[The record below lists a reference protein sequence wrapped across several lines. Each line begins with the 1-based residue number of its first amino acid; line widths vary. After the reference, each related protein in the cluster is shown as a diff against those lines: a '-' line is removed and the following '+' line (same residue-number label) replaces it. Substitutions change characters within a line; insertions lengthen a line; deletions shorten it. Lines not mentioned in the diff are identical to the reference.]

1 MPLTKNNNLKEKP
14 PESSV
19 NNIVSETQKAKRQRA
34 DSLDRVNTWFATGEK
49 QQQFDQTVNDFK
61 KQIELLL
68 NEVKLL
74 KDRNEVLS
82 NALENAGIEIP
93 NISEDDEMIID
104 QNTSNTNTKRKTT
117 TTTTRNSLSYASKVS
132 QSLVQKNNAN
142 RSRNTK
148 IPPIIVEDNGKRES
162 VWKDLLNITKFITFN
177 PINAKKY
184 RVCVTDNIENY
195 NKVLTYIKAN
205 GLKGN
210 TYMPSETKPISLL
223 IRNLEYN
230 TDIDEIII
238 KKEYKNMGFDVIKAS
253 HWSTSTMAR
262 NNKFF
267 WIVQF
272 NPLTDLNQLA
282 KSRLICNIS
291 VRYEKPLNKL
301 EIVQCRNC
309 KKFQHSHTSCFND
322 FRCIKC
328 PNKHEPGKCEYPSTS
343 KAYCCN
349 CDKIGHPANS
359 PSCDYYLM
367 ILARKKGQK
376 EPIGKGQTVK
386 PNQQGGFT
394 KVGKNNKPI
403 FSGSHKPRR
412 AMNHRPTPNIPLT
425 APANN
430 PNLTKNSVKTAR
442 KKKLTNTEK
451 KINSLESRLNQFID
465 LAEKWMRSSIK

>member
-1 MPLTKNNNLKEKP
+1 MPPTRNNNLKEKP

-19 NNIVSETQKAKRQRA
+19 NKIASESQTAKRQREE
-34 DSLDRVNTWFATGEK
+34 SLDRVNTWLAADEK
-49 QQQFDQTVNDFK
+49 QQQLDKTVNDFK
-61 KQIELLL
+61 KQIELLM
-68 NEVKLL
+68 NEVETL
-74 KDRNEVLS
+74 KNRNEVLC
-82 NALENAGIEIP
+82 NALENAGIELP
-93 NISEDDEMIID
+93 NTSDDNEMIID
-104 QNTSNTNTKRKTT
+104 QNISDRNTKRT
-117 TTTTRNSLSYASKVS
+117 TTTTRNNASYASKVS
-132 QSLVQKNNAN
+132 QSPVPKTNTN
-142 RSRNTK
+142 RNRNSK
-148 IPPIIVEDNGKRES
+148 IPPIIVEDNGKREL
-162 VWKDLLNITKFITFN
+162 VWKDLLNITKNITFN

-184 RVCVTDNIENY
+184 RVSVTDNIDNY
-195 NKVLTYIKAN
+195 NQVLTYIKTK

-210 TYMPSETKPISLL
+210 TYMPSENKPISLL

-238 KKEYKNMGFDVIKAS
+238 KNEYKNMGFDVIKAS

-272 NPLTDLNQLA
+272 NPLTDLKQLA
-282 KSRLICNIS
+282 KNRLICNIA
-291 VRYEKPLNKL
+291 VRYEKPLSKL
-301 EIVQCRNC
+301 ELVQCRNC

-359 PSCDYYLM
+359 PSCDYYLA

-376 EPIGKGQTVK
+376 EPNTENQTSK
-386 PNQQGGFT
+386 PNQQEGFT

-403 FSGSHKPRR
+403 FNVSTQLRKTTVQK
-412 AMNHRPTPNIPLT
+412 PTPNIPLT

-430 PNLTKNSVKTAR
+430 PNLNKGHVKAAQ

-451 KINSLESRLNQFID
+451 KINSLESRLNHFID
-465 LAEKWMRSSIK
+465 LAEKWMKNSRK